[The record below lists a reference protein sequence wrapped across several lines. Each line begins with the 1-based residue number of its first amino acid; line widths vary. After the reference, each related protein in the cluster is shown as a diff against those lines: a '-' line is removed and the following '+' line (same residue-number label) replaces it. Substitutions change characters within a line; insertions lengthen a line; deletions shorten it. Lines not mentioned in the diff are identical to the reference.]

1 MNESQ
6 RIDHLI
12 KLLAGNNARVFANM
26 TGIRTDSLSRIRN
39 GKGKPSLY
47 FEKILAAYP
56 EVERDWL
63 YYGAGDALRG
73 EKEKG
78 EILAKLESL
87 EREVAR
93 LAGMVEELL
102 KCQQSANGK

>member
-12 KLLAGNNARVFANM
+12 KLLAGNNARVFANV

-47 FEKILAAYP
+47 FEKILVAYP

-63 YYGAGDALRG
+63 YYGKGEALRG

-87 EREVAR
+87 EKEVAR
-93 LAGMVEELL
+93 LADLL
-102 KCQQSANGK
+102 ESVAKRL

>member
-6 RIDHLI
+6 RIDYLI
-12 KLLAGNNARVFANM
+12 RLLAGNNARVFADM
-26 TGIRTDSLSRIRN
+26 AGIRTDSLSRARN

-63 YYGAGDALRG
+63 YYGTGEALKG

-78 EILAKLESL
+78 EVLAKLESL

-93 LAGMVEELL
+93 LAGLVEALVAKGL
-102 KCQQSANGK
+102 

>member
-6 RIDHLI
+6 RIDYLI

-63 YYGAGDALRG
+63 YYGKGEALRG

-93 LAGMVEELL
+93 LADLL
-102 KCQQSANGK
+102 ESVAKRL

>member
-6 RIDHLI
+6 RIDYLI
-12 KLLAGNNARVFANM
+12 KLLAGNNARVFANVA
-26 TGIRTDSLSRIRN
+26 GIRTDSLSRIRN

-47 FEKILAAYP
+47 FERILSAYP

-87 EREVAR
+87 EKEVAR

-102 KCQQSANGK
+102 KCQQSANG

>member
-6 RIDHLI
+6 RIDYLI
-12 KLLAGNNARVFANM
+12 KLLAGNNARVFANVA
-26 TGIRTDSLSRIRN
+26 GIRTDSLSRIRN

-47 FEKILAAYP
+47 FERILSAYP

-102 KCQQSANGK
+102 KYQQSTNG

>member
-6 RIDHLI
+6 RIDYLI
-12 KLLAGNNARVFANM
+12 RLLAGNNARVFADM
-26 TGIRTDSLSRIRN
+26 AGIRTDSLSRIRN

-63 YYGAGDALRG
+63 YYGTGEALKG
-73 EKEKG
+73 EREKG

-93 LAGMVEELL
+93 LATLL
-102 KCQQSANGK
+102 ESVAKRL

>member
-12 KLLAGNNARVFANM
+12 KLLAGNNARVFANV

-63 YYGAGDALRG
+63 YYGTGEALRG

-87 EREVAR
+87 EKEVAR
-93 LAGMVEELL
+93 LATLL
-102 KCQQSANGK
+102 ESVAKRL